1 MRFRSV
7 RLALLAGTALGLS
20 PYPAVAATDIGK
32 AAAVNPMA
40 HGYPPSAES
49 RVLTVGV
56 DMAANERVV
65 TGPRGQ
71 TQLLFVDGSALT
83 VGPNSDIVLDEFVY
97 DPDRKSGKL
106 AFSATKGVFR
116 LVGGQLS
123 KQSPVLIRTQTAT
136 VGIRGGIAI
145 TQVAEGGGVNA
156 TFLFG
161 DQLTVTSGGVTS
173 TAIRPGFAI
182 SAPAGAAPGAP
193 QPAADA
199 QIGQSLGQFEGGAG
213 QNGGVAAP
221 PTDEDVAQTQ
231 IATVNVAATA
241 PAAGAP
247 APAGL
252 GGGESE
258 VSEASQNQ
266 AVGQAMMQAIA
277 SAGQPQAVPPVADG
291 SPPSNDV
298 PLSDDPPVSNDPPP
312 EGPPPSG
319 LTIAGALSG
328 RFKAAQN
335 PALGTEDGAMGRDI
349 PFAGASVNLGVF
361 TGGGFT
367 LPIDD
372 GAFSVPATA
381 SPFGAALYAGTG
393 WLSPNRDFVVYE
405 LESANDG
412 SRVFGFAGKPTP
424 QGSIPT
430 GGAGFYTL
438 RRDFVLDSDIPF
450 LRGVAG
456 GDMSFAAPAR
466 AFIDWGARAGSEP
479 RFVAARILIDGQGAA
494 QISGGSVLIGQGNGQ
509 ANPLSASLDLRFRGS
524 SRNAPTGG
532 PIFFQDGSG
541 AVSQLQRDGDGFGFF
556 GSSGPDFFVLGAA
569 PGVSPQQIG
578 PGGPVGYKPNV
589 VAETATGVRG
599 PQTDQRNLRGFVG
612 GLAYETD
619 PLFNVSKVY
628 ALQNRGASDLT
639 KFQFTTDAFYGT
651 LSGVADLV
659 EDGAGYGAIS
669 ASFGGVG
676 AGSSAFFDDDTFAA
690 AESGSLATRNG
701 AAATDYRFFMAGSAS
716 FDSQGL
722 VPSGVSM
729 CACQFLEWGFL
740 SADVV
745 AANGDRTQVHLAN
758 WIAGD
763 VPNAASLP
771 LDGIATYSGHA
782 IGNVFNGTHSYT
794 AVGGFAMTFDFGQPT
809 SGSVTISNFD
819 GVTYNANVSNF
830 QGNPAIYNGNA
841 SAAGRNLAYKGTFFQ
856 GGADAFVE
864 TGGRFRISG
873 AGGYDASGIF
883 AGARTSYIPPN

>member
-1 MRFRSV
+1 M
-7 RLALLAGTALGLS
+7 
-20 PYPAVAATDIGK
+20 
-32 AAAVNPMA
+32 
-40 HGYPPSAES
+40 
-49 RVLTVGV
+49 
-56 DMAANERVV
+56 
-65 TGPRGQ
+65 
-71 TQLLFVDGSALT
+71 
-83 VGPNSDIVLDEFVY
+83 LDEFVY
-97 DPDRKSGKL
+97 DPDSKSGKL

-123 KQSPVLIRTQTAT
+123 KQTPVLIRTQTAT

-145 TQVAEGGGVNA
+145 AQVAEGGGVNA

-193 QPAADA
+193 QPAADG

-213 QNGGVAAP
+213 QTGGVAAP

-241 PAAGAP
+241 PAAGAT
-247 APAGL
+247 APAAQ
-252 GGGESE
+252 GGRASE
-258 VSEASQNQ
+258 ASDASQNQ

-277 SAGQPQAVPPVADG
+277 NAGQPQANPPVADA
-291 SPPSNDV
+291 SPPSNDA
-298 PLSDDPPVSNDPPP
+298 PLSDDPPASNDPPP
-312 EGPPPSG
+312 EGPPPQVVTPPSG
-319 LTIAGALSG
+319 LTIAGTLSG
-328 RFKAAQN
+328 RFKAVQN
-335 PALGTEDGAMGRDI
+335 PAVGTEDGAMGRDI

-361 TGGGFT
+361 TGGGFS
-367 LPIDD
+367 LPIEE

-381 SPFGAALYAGTG
+381 SPFGAGLYAGAG

-405 LESANDG
+405 LESTSDG

-424 QGSIPT
+424 QGGIPNS
-430 GGAGFYTL
+430 GAGFYTL
-438 RRDFVLDSDIPF
+438 RRDFVLDSDLPF

-479 RFVAARILIDGQGAA
+479 RFVAARILINGQGAA
-494 QISGGSVLIGQGNGQ
+494 QISAGSVLIGQGNGQ
-509 ANPLSASLDLRFRGS
+509 ANPLAADFAFTFRGF
-524 SRNAPTGG
+524 SRPDAADG
-532 PIFFQDGSG
+532 IVASQDGVGGSS
-541 AVSQLQRDGDGFGFF
+541 ALQRDGAGYAFF
-556 GSSGPDFFVLGAA
+556 GNAGPDYFVIGSS
-569 PGVSPQQIG
+569 PGNSVMQVQPS
-578 PGGPVGYKPNV
+578 VVAYKPNV
-589 VAETATGVRG
+589 VAQTTTGTRG
-599 PQTDQRNLRGFVG
+599 PQTDQRNLQGFVG
-612 GLAYETD
+612 GLAYESTGG
-619 PLFNVSKVY
+619 VVTKIY
-628 ALQNRGASDLT
+628 ALQNRNSTDVS

-659 EDGAGYGAIS
+659 EDGSGYGSIAVN
-669 ASFGGVG
+669 FGGVG
-676 AGSSAFFDDDTFAA
+676 AGRSAFFDDDTFAA
-690 AESGSLATRNG
+690 FESGATATVNG
-701 AAATDYRFFMAGSAS
+701 APNNNHRFFLTGSS
-716 FDSQGL
+716 GFDSQGL
-722 VPSGVSM
+722 VPSGVSL
-729 CACQFLEWGFL
+729 CSCQFLEWGFF
-740 SADVV
+740 SAGF
-745 AANGDRTQVHLAN
+745 NTGGGRTQAN
-758 WIAGD
+758 LVNWVAGD

-771 LDGIATYSGHA
+771 SSGTASYSGHA

-809 SGSVTISNFD
+809 MGSVTISNFD

-873 AGGYDASGIF
+873 GGGYNASGIF
-883 AGARTSYIPPN
+883 AGARTGYTP

>member
-40 HGYPPSAES
+40 HGHPPSAES

-97 DPDRKSGKL
+97 DPDSKSGKL

-182 SAPAGAAPGAP
+182 SAPPGGAPGAP
-193 QPAADA
+193 QPADEA
-199 QIGQSLGQFEGGAG
+199 QLGQSLGQFEGSEGQTGGAE
-213 QNGGVAAP
+213 QP
-221 PTDEDVAQTQ
+221 PADEDVAQTQ
-231 IATVNVAATA
+231 IAQVNSTTQS
-241 PAAGAP
+241 
-247 APAGL
+247 
-252 GGGESE
+252 GG
-258 VSEASQNQ
+258 
-266 AVGQAMMQAIA
+266 
-277 SAGQPQAVPPVADG
+277 
-291 SPPSNDV
+291 PSNA
-298 PLSDDPPVSNDPPP
+298 
-312 EGPPPSG
+312 PPPSAAALTAEVAAASQDETTDVAMTMATPMTGGGTPENSSPPAGEVVPPGGETPAPTPAPTPTPG
-319 LTIAGALSG
+319 LTVPGSFSG
-328 RFKAAQN
+328 RFKNAQN
-335 PALGTEDGAMGRDI
+335 PAVGTDDGVQTLNV
-349 PFAGASVNLGVF
+349 PFSGGAIADGLF
-361 TGGGFT
+361 TGGGFSFT
-367 LPIDD
+367 IAD
-372 GAFSVPATA
+372 GDFAVPPTATA
-381 SPFGAALYAGTG
+381 FGGSYLGTG
-393 WLSPNRDFVVYE
+393 WLSPNQDFLIYE
-405 LESANDG
+405 LVNASDN
-412 SRVFGFAGKPTP
+412 SRLFGFAGKPAP
-424 QGSIPT
+424 SIPS
-430 GGAGFYTL
+430 GGASFYEL

-494 QISGGSVLIGQGNGQ
+494 QVSGGSVLIGQGNGQ
-509 ANPLSASLDLRFRGS
+509 ANPLSASLDIRFRGS

-556 GSSGPDFFVLGAA
+556 GSSGPDFFVLGSA

-578 PGGPVGYKPNV
+578 PGGPVGYNPNV
-589 VAETATGVRG
+589 VAEATTGVRG

-669 ASFGGVG
+669 ANFGGIG
-676 AGSSAFFDDDTFAA
+676 AGNSAFFDNDTFAA

-701 AAATDYRFFMAGSAS
+701 AAAADYRFFMAGSAG

-722 VPSGVSM
+722 VPSGVSL

-771 LDGIATYSGHA
+771 SDGIATYSGHA

-794 AVGGFAMTFDFGQPT
+794 AVGGFAMTFEFSQPT
-809 SGSVTISNFD
+809 TSSVTISNFD

-873 AGGYDASGIF
+873 GGGYDASGIF
-883 AGARTSYIPPN
+883 AGARTSYIPSN

>member
-7 RLALLAGTALGLS
+7 RLALLASTALGLS
-20 PYPAVAATDIGK
+20 PFPVCAAAEIGK

-97 DPDRKSGKL
+97 DPDSKSGKL

-123 KQSPVLIRTQTAT
+123 KRTPVLIRTQTAT
-136 VGIRGGIAI
+136 VGVRGGIAI
-145 TQVAEGGGVNA
+145 AQVAEGGGVDA

-161 DQLTVTSGGVTS
+161 ERLTVASGGVTQEA
-173 TAIRPGFAI
+173 TRPGFSI
-182 SAPAGAAPGAP
+182 SAPAGGAPGAP
-193 QPAADA
+193 RPADE
-199 QIGQSLGQFEGGAG
+199 GQLGGSLGQFEGSEG
-213 QNGGVAAP
+213 QNGGAEQP
-221 PTDEDVAQTQ
+221 PTDDDVAQTQ
-231 IATVNVAATA
+231 IALVNSVQANDPSNGGAPPPSEPA
-241 PAAGAP
+241 PAAEA
-247 APAGL
+247 
-252 GGGESE
+252 
-258 VSEASQNQ
+258 SEASQDESTD
-266 AVGQAMMQAIA
+266 AAMEMATA
-277 SAGQPQAVPPVADG
+277 MLGGDAAPGGSEPPPDDGGALPGGGVPPPA
-291 SPPSNDV
+291 
-298 PLSDDPPVSNDPPP
+298 
-312 EGPPPSG
+312 SG
-319 LTIAGALSG
+319 LTLPGTFSG
-328 RFKAAQN
+328 RFKNAQN
-335 PALGTEDGAMGRDI
+335 PALGTDDGVQAFNLGFAGGAVDDGVFSGGDFSFTIADGDFTVPPTAGAFGGVYQGMGR
-349 PFAGASVNLGVF
+349 
-361 TGGGFT
+361 
-367 LPIDD
+367 
-372 GAFSVPATA
+372 
-381 SPFGAALYAGTG
+381 
-393 WLSPNRDFVVYE
+393 LSPNRDFLIYE
-405 LESANDG
+405 LANTSDG
-412 SRVFGFAGKPTP
+412 SRLFGFAGKPAPAGT
-424 QGSIPT
+424 IPNSSV
-430 GGAGFYTL
+430 GFYEL

-450 LRGVAG
+450 LRGIAG
-456 GDMSFAAPAR
+456 GDMPFASPAR
-466 AFIDWGARAGSEP
+466 GYLDWGARGGSEP
-479 RFVAARILIDGQGAA
+479 RFVSVRILIDGQGAA
-494 QISGGSVLIGQGNGQ
+494 QLSGASVLIGQGNGQ
-509 ANPLSASLDLRFRGS
+509 SDPLAASLDFRFRGS
-524 SRNAPTGG
+524 SRSSPMGG
-532 PIFFQDGSG
+532 PLFFQDGQG
-541 AVSQLQRDGDGFGFF
+541 AVSQLQRDGDGVGFF

-569 PGVSPQQIG
+569 PGASPQQLG
-578 PGGPVGYKPNV
+578 PGGPVGYNPNV
-589 VAETATGVRG
+589 VAQATTGVRG

-619 PLFNVSKVY
+619 SLFGVTRIY

-659 EDGAGYGAIS
+659 EDGAGYGAI
-669 ASFGGVG
+669 AANFGGVG
-676 AGSSAFFDDDTFAA
+676 AGNSAFFDNDTFAA
-690 AESGSLATRNG
+690 AESGSPATRNG
-701 AAATDYRFFMAGSAS
+701 VAATDHRFFMAGSAG

-722 VPSGVSM
+722 MPSGVSL

-771 LDGIATYSGHA
+771 SDGIATYSGHA
-782 IGNVFNGTHSYT
+782 IGNVFDGAASYT

-809 SGSVTISNFD
+809 TSVVTIGNFD

-841 SAAGRNLAYKGTFFQ
+841 SAAGRNLAYKATFFQ
-856 GGADAFVE
+856 GGADSFIE

-873 AGGYDASGIF
+873 GGGYNASGVF
-883 AGARTSYIPPN
+883 AGARTSYTPPN